1 MGAQIRRVAVDSTVE
16 TLGATA
22 HSTDGAQL

>member
-16 TLGATA
+16 TLGSTA
-22 HSTDGAQL
+22 HNTDGAQL